1 MISLIKSFEKKLS
14 FCIYKRLSIF
24 QNFFFFFSY
33 EKRSEFER
41 DVRARNVTAL
51 NRDTTKENT
60 EEIAVAV
67 SSRKRQT
74 DTAREIQIDKAPKQD
89 DRPNKAVESWRK
101 SRENARPQTV
111 AELQPEIEKK
121 SWRERLAER
130 EKEEE
135 ERKAKAAAQAPQPSP
150 KVSEN

>member
-1 MISLIKSFEKKLS
+1 M
-14 FCIYKRLSIF
+14 
-24 QNFFFFFSY
+24 
-33 EKRSEFER
+33 
-41 DVRARNVTAL
+41 
-51 NRDTTKENT
+51 
-60 EEIAVAV
+60 
-67 SSRKRQT
+67 
-74 DTAREIQIDKAPKQD
+74 
-89 DRPNKAVESWRK
+89 ESWRK

-135 ERKAKAAAQAPQPSP
+135 ERKAKAAAQTPQPSP